1 MVDENVSRNATLVG
15 VMSKWCIQSLTIWH
29 VVNVRFIIPRFHN
42 TTGGIPAE
50 LATMSNLQELSL
62 TGNQL
67 TGKLNYLSL

>member
-15 VMSKWCIQSLTIWH
+15 VMSKWIIRSTTIWH
-29 VVNVRFIIPRFHN
+29 VVHVRFNIPRFHN

-50 LATMSNLQELSL
+50 LATMNNLQTLDL
-62 TGNQL
+62 GDNQL